1 VWRPPMDLSRSG
13 CCGGGF
19 GWCHGGD
26 GLLIQTHHIC
36 SLSSPIHG
44 SDSSTWPSWGVA
56 SPSPRLPVAPPG
68 VRAPVT
74 MAGCVGVR
82 LMVALFVELGGAWIG
97 LTSLFIFFLHSFFPL
112 LHDSMDICSF
122 LHNLCCHVCSYVLF
136 HCCLADLALVWLIVW

>member
-1 VWRPPMDLSRSG
+1 MEVMASSSRLTD
-13 CCGGGF
+13 GF
-19 GWCHGGD
+19 GSCHGGD

-68 VRAPVT
+68 VHTPVT
-74 MAGCVGVR
+74 MVGCVGVR

-97 LTSLFIFFLHSFFPL
+97 LTSLFIFFLHSFFFLCFMTPWIYALFFIIFVVMFVHTCCSTVALQIL
-112 LHDSMDICSF
+112 L
-122 LHNLCCHVCSYVLF
+122 LF
-136 HCCLADLALVWLIVW
+136 G